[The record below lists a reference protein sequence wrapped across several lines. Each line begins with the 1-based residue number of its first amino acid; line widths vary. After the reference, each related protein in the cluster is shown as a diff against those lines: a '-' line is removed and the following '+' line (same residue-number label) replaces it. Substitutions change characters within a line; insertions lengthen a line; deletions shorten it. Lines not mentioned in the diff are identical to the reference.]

1 MQIVGGAF
9 AYILPQSY
17 FPDYDKHS
25 AREGEENELNYEIN
39 YSFKI
44 LSAEQI
50 TYISAPEGVTT

>member
-17 FPDYDKHS
+17 FPDYDKHP

-44 LSAEQI
+44 LSAE
-50 TYISAPEGVTT
+50 

>member
-1 MQIVGGAF
+1 MGGAF

-17 FPDYDKHS
+17 FPDYNKHP
-25 AREGEENELNYEIN
+25 ARYFEEENELNYEIN